1 MGNSH
6 PGSFLIGTTK
16 NKRIMVILN
25 AQLDWK
31 VGQGHSVSTKF
42 INLED
47 ITLNISKNPS
57 KNDGAM
63 QQTRLIMEVFC
74 NQGVSLFVTWRGFSN
89 FLERP
94 MSSSSAGISNQN
106 WSSYTPK
113 GFFSRQGP
121 CKAKCEGVTE
131 LDRQVTSMLWPV
143 THTPS
148 QGHSVSMSMST
159 FSATFI
165 RNNRCDADDKVNK
178 RFIQQSMVHN
188 PKTDNTI
195 WLVFSLFRLCPC
207 SSYLC
212 FT

>member
-1 MGNSH
+1 MTHRFHFFQCTKASFNMQGILQIQNLEYLLFRFSQISMGNSH

-16 NKRIMVILN
+16 NKRTMVILN

-74 NQGVSLFVTWRGFSN
+74 NQGASLFVTWRGFSN

-106 WSSYTPK
+106 WKSYTPK
-113 GFFSRQGP
+113 GFF
-121 CKAKCEGVTE
+121 
-131 LDRQVTSMLWPV
+131 
-143 THTPS
+143 
-148 QGHSVSMSMST
+148 
-159 FSATFI
+159 
-165 RNNRCDADDKVNK
+165 
-178 RFIQQSMVHN
+178 
-188 PKTDNTI
+188 
-195 WLVFSLFRLCPC
+195 
-207 SSYLC
+207 
-212 FT
+212 